1 MLVKGKTIADELAPH
16 EVDSLLGLL
25 LLQLL
30 LSVLS
35 NEEAL
40 EAIKVEDELDL
51 LVLKIGELIGCT
63 FAGES
68 TLMLTA
74 FVKFC

>member
-1 MLVKGKTIADELAPH
+1 MSLSCSTLVMFFSHVQLNLVVKGKTVTDELAPH

-35 NEEAL
+35 NEDAL
-40 EAIKVEDELDL
+40 EAIKEEDELDL
-51 LVLKIGELIGCT
+51 EY
-63 FAGES
+63 
-68 TLMLTA
+68 
-74 FVKFC
+74 